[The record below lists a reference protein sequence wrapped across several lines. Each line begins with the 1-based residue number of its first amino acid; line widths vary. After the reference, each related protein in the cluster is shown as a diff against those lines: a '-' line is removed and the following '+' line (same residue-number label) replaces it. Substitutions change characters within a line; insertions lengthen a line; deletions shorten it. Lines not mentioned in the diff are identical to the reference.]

1 VKPQLRSPHT
11 LVSKAATLT
20 LIFPDLDCRGAGYMH
35 IYRVYYNVTK
45 TVVAEPGE
53 STRPTG
59 EAWIG
64 HNSEPLP
71 STFYCHN
78 TSA

>member
-1 VKPQLRSPHT
+1 
-11 LVSKAATLT
+11 
-20 LIFPDLDCRGAGYMH
+20 MN

-45 TVVAEPGE
+45 TLVAEPGG

-59 EAWIG
+59 KASIG

-78 TSA
+78 MSA